1 MPIVPTD
8 CPFFRASCAHALARE
23 IADFATGEPLARRRH
38 APSADIADRPVSN
51 AASLVIA
58 LAQNG
63 CSEGHAPGAETLRP
77 TSGSAADRL
86 GADIASLAALLHELR
101 RRGLIAR

>member
-1 MPIVPTD
+1 MPIVSTD
-8 CPFFRASCAHALARE
+8 CPFFRASCAHARE
-23 IADFATGEPLARRRH
+23 SADFATGEPLARRRH
-38 APSADIADRPVSN
+38 APSADIADRSARN

-63 CSEGHAPGAETLRP
+63 GSEGRASRAEAQRL
-77 TSGSAADRL
+77 TSGSAVDRL

-101 RRGLIAR
+101 RRGLIAP